1 MLNNHWLYTLA
12 YLDQNLKYADDCF
25 TQIPVSDFKVFL
37 HSKYLTDLNNAVP
50 QPQTWSNIIFPK

>member
-50 QPQTWSNIIFPK
+50 QPQT